1 VYIFME
7 PSQIVLK
14 LVLDNL
20 GVSNSITEVDDRKRI
35 QKAVYLAQAAGVNL
49 SYVFG
54 WYVMGPYSPAL
65 TRDYYSLAS
74 ALEAS
79 DKGHEGKSLRP
90 ELQGKLE
97 SLQPLIEPPPGIR
110 LSQEKWLELLASIH
124 FLQTV
129 SKFDEKAARAVIAKE
144 KASLVPFYD
153 NGKNAL
159 LSANLLQ

>member
-1 VYIFME
+1 ME

-20 GVSNSITEVDDRKRI
+20 GVSDSIAEVDDRKRI

-74 ALEAS
+74 ALEAR
-79 DKGHEGKSLRP
+79 DKGYEGKALRP
-90 ELQGKLE
+90 DLQGKLQ
-97 SLQPLIEPPPGIR
+97 SLQPLIKPPPGTG

-124 FLQTV
+124 FLRTV
-129 SKFDEKAARAVIAKE
+129 SKFDEDDSKEVIAKE
-144 KASLVPFYD
+144 KESLAPFYD
-153 NGKNAL
+153 VGKNTL
-159 LSANLLQ
+159 LSAHLLL

>member
-1 VYIFME
+1 ME

-20 GVSNSITEVDDRKRI
+20 GVSDSIAAVDDRKRI

-74 ALEAS
+74 ALDAD
-79 DKGHEGKSLRP
+79 DKGHVGKALRP
-90 ELQGKLE
+90 DLKDKLD
-97 SLQPLIEPPPGIR
+97 SLQPLIEPPPGID
-110 LSQEKWLELLASIH
+110 LSQEDWLELLASIH
-124 FLQTV
+124 FLLTV
-129 SKFDEKAARAVIAKE
+129 SKFTDEESRDRLDKE
-144 KASLVPFYD
+144 KQHLVGFFDQGKISLRSA
-153 NGKNAL
+153 GL
-159 LSANLLQ
+159 LG